1 MAAAKPWMKFY
12 PRDWRAD
19 EKLRLC
25 SYAARGLWIE
35 MMALMHSSERYGR
48 LLVNGKEPT
57 IAQLASLTSGA
68 PDECER
74 LIDELRDA
82 GVFSTDAKGA
92 LYSRRMVQDDRD
104 SALARKHGSEGGNP
118 KLKGGYSKAGF
129 IYLIGVRS
137 DGAYKIGCSVNPSNR
152 LNKIRAQYRGQDLAV
167 IDSWRVENMGAVE
180 AECHEIFAA
189 KASGEWF
196 FLTAADIGKLRE
208 KFSTLMG
215 AEKGGEMGD
224 QKRREQSPDSVT
236 NVTGA
241 DGASPVDPNKIFWA
255 NAKAML
261 QPFCKGDPGKVVGQW
276 LRDHG
281 KETTTAAITAAQ
293 LEEAVNPI
301 EYCQGYFRRNGAK
314 AAKPAPG
321 SDEAYLEHFLEDR
334 RQRQEFEARQ
344 AAAGGG

>member
-57 IAQLASLTSGA
+57 IAQLALLTSGA

-82 GVFSTDAKGA
+82 GVFSTDVAGII
-92 LYSRRMVQDDRD
+92 YSRRMKSDEKL
-104 SALARKHGSEGGNP
+104 SENARKIGKRGGNP
-118 KLKGGYSKAGF
+118 RLLKQKENPAGDK
-129 IYLIGVRS
+129 GE
-137 DGAYKIGCSVNPSNR
+137 
-152 LNKIRAQYRGQDLAV
+152 LNG
-167 IDSWRVENMGAVE
+167 
-180 AECHEIFAA
+180 
-189 KASGEWF
+189 
-196 FLTAADIGKLRE
+196 
-208 KFSTLMG
+208 TLNL
-215 AEKGGEMGD
+215 GD
-224 QKRREQSPDSVT
+224 KPREQSPDSVT

-241 DGASPVDPNKIFWA
+241 DGANPVDPNKIFWA

-261 QPFCKGDPGKVVGQW
+261 QPFCKGDPGKVIGQW

-314 AAKPAPG
+314 AVKPAPG